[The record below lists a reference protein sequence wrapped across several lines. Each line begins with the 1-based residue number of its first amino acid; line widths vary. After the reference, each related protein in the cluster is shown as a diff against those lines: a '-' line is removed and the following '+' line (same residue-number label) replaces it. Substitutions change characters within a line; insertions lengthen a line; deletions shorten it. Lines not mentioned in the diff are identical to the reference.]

1 MEQVLGTLGAVASFV
16 GWQPVVFTVFGMG
29 VYHQMLKRS
38 PRMLAWLLSGVKSAG
53 DAAKDAV
60 KG

>member
-1 MEQVLGTLGAVASFV
+1 MEQVLGTLGAVASFF
-16 GWQPVVFTVFGMG
+16 GWQIPAGVVLGMG

-60 KG
+60 KE